1 MTKGKENN
9 KMANGK
15 WLTGKE
21 GKGSTDCNNEGFI
34 FSLLL
39 YLTFSLLPFALCL
52 LLPSF
57 AHAERI
63 KDIATFSGARD
74 NELIGYGLVAGLKGT
89 GDSDGTYYYQPVA
102 NMLARMGI
110 HVSPGDVKGKT
121 KNIAAVI
128 VTAKLPTMLK
138 PGSKIDVEV
147 SSIGD
152 CKSLLGGTLFTTPLK
167 GVDNN
172 VYAVAQGPVSIG
184 GFAAGGLSTAIKN
197 TPNTGTV
204 PNGAI
209 VEREVPVQ
217 LNKKNRLE
225 ILLNVPD
232 FTTSIRVADKINER
246 LGGLFAKA
254 DGPSAVSLI
263 VPDSFAGKVVDLIAT
278 VEMINVSVDTPARVI
293 INERTG
299 TVVIGENVSISPVAL
314 AQGAL
319 TILIKTDNQAI
330 QPPPLAPG
338 GVATAVTP
346 PTAVEKK
353 VSLAQVK
360 GASVGEL
367 VRALNALG
375 STPKDLVA
383 ILQAIKAAGSLNA
396 ELVIM

>member
-1 MTKGKENN
+1 VRSERKDKGEEEMNYVLRIRKILFP
-9 KMANGK
+9 A
-15 WLTGKE
+15 
-21 GKGSTDCNNEGFI
+21 
-34 FSLLL
+34 LLFF
-39 YLTFSLLPFALCL
+39 TFYFLLFTSAVY
-52 LLPSF
+52 
-57 AHAERI
+57 AERI
-63 KDIATFSGARD
+63 KDIAIFSGARE
-74 NELIGYGLVAGLKGT
+74 NQLIGYGLVAGLKGT
-89 GDSDGTYYYQPVA
+89 GDSDGTYYFQPVA
-102 NMLARMGI
+102 NMLNRMGI
-110 HVSPGDVKGKT
+110 NINPADVKGKT

-152 CKSLLGGTLFTTPLK
+152 CKTLQGGTLFSTPLK
-167 GVDNN
+167 GLDNN

-184 GFAAGGLSTAIKN
+184 GFLAGGGGTQIIKN
-197 TPNTGTV
+197 HPNTGTV

-217 LNKKNRLE
+217 LNRKSKLE
-225 ILLNVPD
+225 ILLNEPD
-232 FTTSIRVADKINER
+232 FTTSTRVANKINER

-263 VPDSFAGKVVDLIAT
+263 VPESFADKVVDLIAT
-278 VEMINVSVDTPARVI
+278 VEKIDISVDTPARVV

-299 TVVIGENVSISPVAL
+299 TVVIGENVTISPVAL

-319 TILIKTDNQAI
+319 TIVIKTENQVS

-338 GVATAVTP
+338 GARTVVTP
-346 PTAVEKK
+346 QQQVTVEEKK
-353 VSLAQVK
+353 VALAPVK
-360 GASVGEL
+360 GSSIGEL
-367 VRALNALG
+367 VKALNALG
-375 STPKDLVA
+375 ATPRDLVA

>member
-1 MTKGKENN
+1 MNYGINSGMRKI
-9 KMANGK
+9 
-15 WLTGKE
+15 L
-21 GKGSTDCNNEGFI
+21 
-34 FSLLL
+34 FSAFLLF
-39 YLTFSLLPFALCL
+39 TFYFLLVTSGAY
-52 LLPSF
+52 
-57 AHAERI
+57 AERI
-63 KDIATFSGARD
+63 KDIAIFSGARE

-102 NMLARMGI
+102 NMLSRMGI
-110 HVSPGDVKGKT
+110 NVNPADVKGKT

-152 CKSLLGGTLFTTPLK
+152 CKSLQGGTLFTTPLR
-167 GVDNN
+167 GLDNN

-184 GFAAGGLSTAIKN
+184 GFLAGGGGTQTIKN
-197 TPNTGTV
+197 HPNTGTV

-217 LNKKNRLE
+217 LNRKSRLE
-225 ILLNVPD
+225 ILLNMPD
-232 FTTSIRVADKINER
+232 FTTSTRVADKINER

-254 DGPSAVSLI
+254 EGPSAVSLI
-263 VPDSFAGKVVDLIAT
+263 VPDAFADKVVDLIAT
-278 VEMINVSVDTPARVI
+278 IERIDVSVDTLAKVI

-299 TVVIGENVSISPVAL
+299 TVVIGENVTISPVAL

-319 TILIKTDNQAI
+319 TITIKTDYQAS
-330 QPPPLAPG
+330 QPPSLAPG
-338 GVATAVTP
+338 GARTVVTP
-346 PTAVEKK
+346 QQQVTVEEKK
-353 VSLAQVK
+353 VSLSQVK
-360 GASVGEL
+360 GASIGEL
-367 VRALNALG
+367 VKALNALG
-375 STPKDLVA
+375 ATPRDLVA

>member
-1 MTKGKENN
+1 MKRGFNTIF
-9 KMANGK
+9 KMQF
-15 WLTGKE
+15 L
-21 GKGSTDCNNEGFI
+21 
-34 FSLLL
+34 FSYFLLL
-39 YLTFSLLPFALCL
+39 SAYC
-52 LLPSF
+52 LLPSVVY
-57 AHAERI
+57 AERI
-63 KDIATFSGARD
+63 KDIAIFSGSRE

-102 NMLARMGI
+102 NMLNRMGI
-110 HVSPGDVKGKT
+110 NINPADVKGKT

-152 CKSLLGGTLFTTPLK
+152 CKSLQGGTLFTTPLK
-167 GVDNN
+167 GLDNN

-184 GFAAGGLSTAIKN
+184 GFLAGGGGTQAIKN
-197 TPNTGTV
+197 HPNTGTV

-217 LNKKNRLE
+217 LNRKSKLE
-225 ILLNVPD
+225 ILLNIPD
-232 FTTSIRVADKINER
+232 FTTSTRVANKINEK

-263 VPDSFAGKVVDLIAT
+263 VPDGFADKVVDLIAT

-299 TVVIGENVSISPVAL
+299 TVVIGENVTISPVAL

-319 TILIKTDNQAI
+319 TVVIKTDYQI
-330 QPPPLAPG
+330 SQPPPLAPG
-338 GVATAVTP
+338 GARTVVTP
-346 PTAVEKK
+346 QQQVTVEEKK
-353 VSLAQVK
+353 VALTPIK
-360 GASVGEL
+360 GASIGEL
-367 VRALNALG
+367 VKALNALG
-375 STPKDLVA
+375 ATPRDLVA

>member
-1 MTKGKENN
+1 
-9 KMANGK
+9 MANGK
-15 WLTGKE
+15 WV
-21 GKGSTDCNNEGFI
+21 TDSKNIGF
-34 FSLLL
+34 
-39 YLTFSLLPFALCL
+39 TFSLLPLAFSL
-52 LLPSF
+52 LLSLVFCLFSPVVY
-57 AHAERI
+57 AERI

-74 NELIGYGLVAGLKGT
+74 NDLIGYGLVAGLKGT

-102 NMLARMGI
+102 NMLNRMGI
-110 HVSPGDVKGKT
+110 NINPADVKGKT

-152 CKSLLGGTLFTTPLK
+152 CKSLQGGTLFTTPLK
-167 GVDNN
+167 GLDNN

-184 GFAAGGLSTAIKN
+184 GYLGGGGTQAIKN
-197 TPNTGTV
+197 HPNTGTV
-204 PNGAI
+204 PDGGI

-217 LNKKNRLE
+217 INKKSRLE

-232 FTTSIRVADKINER
+232 FTTATRVANKVNER

-263 VPDSFAGKVVDLIAT
+263 VPDSFADKVVDLIAT
-278 VEMINVSVDTPARVI
+278 VERIDISVDMPARVV

-299 TVVIGENVSISPVAL
+299 TVVIGENVTISPVAL

-319 TILIKTDNQAI
+319 TIMIN
-330 QPPPLAPG
+330 QPPPPAPVGAGAAVAPAAG
-338 GVATAVTP
+338 GQR
-346 PTAVEKK
+346 

-360 GASVGEL
+360 GASIGEL

-375 STPKDLVA
+375 ATPKDLVA
-383 ILQAIKAAGSLNA
+383 ILQAIKAEGSLNA

>member
-1 MTKGKENN
+1 MDYGINSGMRKIVCS
-9 KMANGK
+9 A
-15 WLTGKE
+15 
-21 GKGSTDCNNEGFI
+21 
-34 FSLLL
+34 LLL
-39 YLTFSLLPFALCL
+39 FTFYFLLVTSGAY
-52 LLPSF
+52 
-57 AHAERI
+57 AERI
-63 KDIATFSGARD
+63 KDIAIFSGARE

-102 NMLARMGI
+102 NMLSRMGI
-110 HVSPGDVKGKT
+110 NVNPADVKGKT

-152 CKSLLGGTLFTTPLK
+152 CKSLQGGTLFTTPLK
-167 GVDNN
+167 GLDNN

-184 GFAAGGLSTAIKN
+184 GFLAGGGGTQIIKN
-197 TPNTGTV
+197 HPNTGTV

-217 LNKKNRLE
+217 LNGKNRLE

-232 FTTSIRVADKINER
+232 FTTSTRVADKINER
-246 LGGLFAKA
+246 LGGLFAKP

-263 VPDSFAGKVVDLIAT
+263 VPDSFAGKVVELIAT
-278 VEMINVSVDTPARVI
+278 VERIDVAVDTLARVV

-299 TVVIGENVSISPVAL
+299 TVVIGENVTISPVAL

-319 TILIKTDNQAI
+319 TIEIKTDYQTS
-330 QPPPLAPG
+330 QPSPLAPAG
-338 GVATAVTP
+338 ARTVVTP
-346 PTAVEKK
+346 EPQVTASEKK
-353 VSLAQVK
+353 VSLARVK
-360 GASVGEL
+360 GASIGEL
-367 VRALNALG
+367 VKALNALG
-375 STPKDLVA
+375 VTPRDLVA

-396 ELVIM
+396 ELVI